1 MDKLETLAV
10 LDTRHK
16 IKTSKLINLYR
27 ESKKHEQ
34 NELHQKKGL
43 NSSSH

>member
-1 MDKLETLAV
+1 MDKSEKLTV
-10 LDTRHK
+10 LDTRHR
-16 IKTSKLINLYR
+16 IKTSNLINLYR

-43 NSSSH
+43 NSNSH